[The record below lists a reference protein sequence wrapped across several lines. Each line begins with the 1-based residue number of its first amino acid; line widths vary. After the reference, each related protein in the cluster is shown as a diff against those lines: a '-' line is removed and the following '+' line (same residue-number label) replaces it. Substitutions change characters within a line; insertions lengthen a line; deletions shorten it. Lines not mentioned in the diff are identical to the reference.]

1 MGEFDELC
9 PLEDGE
15 QLFDMLRCP
24 KELWVYENET
34 HTFGGRLPDF
44 YLHVADW
51 MRDALDGKLPAGH
64 ARRIDPPR
72 AEPSSPASTTK
83 TNDQEPPMTVP
94 FDRLALPARRRA
106 LVAGL
111 ALGAALFSLA
121 TPAAAQGSYPN
132 RPIRMVVPFP
142 AGESIDVIA
151 RVVAERWSTLLGQQ
165 IVVDNRGGAGG
176 MIGTDMVAKAPP
188 DGYTILMGN
197 VGGLAIIP
205 ATSKKTPYDLQKDF
219 TPISQVSSVPFFL
232 YVSAQTPFTTVQSV
246 VDFGKANPGK
256 LNFAS
261 TGIGWGVHL
270 AGELFKTVAGID
282 MTHVPYKGVSQALPE
297 LINGNVQLVFYPLT
311 FLPQVK
317 DGKLRT
323 LMITAPKR
331 SAQAPDVP
339 TWAGWACPGW
349 WRRRGTPWWPQ
360 PARRPRSFA
369 SCRRR

>member
-1 MGEFDELC
+1 
-9 PLEDGE
+9 
-15 QLFDMLRCP
+15 
-24 KELWVYENET
+24 VT
-34 HTFGGRLPDF
+34 
-44 YLHVADW
+44 
-51 MRDALDGKLPAGH
+51 
-64 ARRIDPPR
+64 
-72 AEPSSPASTTK
+72 PSFATPIFS
-83 TNDQEPPMTVP
+83 
-94 FDRLALPARRRA
+94 ARRRI
-106 LVAGL
+106 
-111 ALGAALFSLA
+111 LGAALAAAALSGLA
-121 TPAAAQGSYPN
+121 GNAAAQAYPN

-151 RVVAERWSTLLGQQ
+151 RVIAERWSSVLGQQ

-205 ATSKKTPYDLQKDF
+205 ATSKKTPYDLLKDF
-219 TPISQVSSVPFFL
+219 TPVSQVSNVPFFM
-232 YVSAQTPFTTVQSV
+232 YVSAQTPFTTVKSV

-261 TGIGWGVHL
+261 TGIGSGVHL
-270 AGELFKTVAGID
+270 AGELFKTVAGVD

-339 TWAGWACPGW
+339 TSAEMGMPKMVASSWHAVVAPA
-349 WRRRGTPWWPQ
+349 GTPPDVVRKLSQ
-360 PARRPRSFA
+360 TLMAVVAEPAVQERMKAVGADPVGGTPEQLGKFIQSEYETWRAAAAA
-369 SCRRR
+369 SGAKFD

>member
-1 MGEFDELC
+1 MTDRFA
-9 PLEDGE
+9 
-15 QLFDMLRCP
+15 R
-24 KELWVYENET
+24 
-34 HTFGGRLPDF
+34 
-44 YLHVADW
+44 
-51 MRDALDGKLPAGH
+51 PA
-64 ARRIDPPR
+64 
-72 AEPSSPASTTK
+72 PST
-83 TNDQEPPMTVP
+83 
-94 FDRLALPARRRA
+94 RRRA
-106 LVAGL
+106 FLGAL
-111 ALGAALFSLA
+111 AMGAALSGLA
-121 TPAAAQGSYPN
+121 GNAAAQGAYPN

-219 TPISQVSSVPFFL
+219 TPISQVSNVPFFM
-232 YVSAQTPFTTVQSV
+232 YVSAQAPFTTVQSV

-261 TGIGWGVHL
+261 TGIGSGVHL

-339 TWAGWACPGW
+339 TSAEMGMPKMVASSWHAVVAPA
-349 WRRRGTPWWPQ
+349 GTPPEVVRKLSQ
-360 PARRPRSFA
+360 TLMAVVADPAVQERMKAVGADPVGGTPEQLGRFIQSEYDTWRAAA
-369 SCRRR
+369 SASGAKFD